1 MFDISIIFTSNKNKM
16 FKLPSQTIF
25 YTIEKTIKEYRRF
38 AQRNLNKTI
47 ENITI
52 DQALLLIFKNNYPE
66 LSQNELGELMFKDNA
81 SVTRMIELMAKK
93 DYLERSINKQD
104 RRKYNLNITDKGEK
118 ILTDLNTIIL
128 SNRKSALRGISNS
141 EITQLKNTLNKI
153 INNCNSK

>member
-1 MFDISIIFTSNKNKM
+1 MIE
-16 FKLPSQTIF
+16 LPSQTIF
-25 YTIEKTIKEYRRF
+25 YTIEKAIKEYRRF

-47 ENITI
+47 ENITV

-66 LSQNELGELMFKDNA
+66 LSQNELSEIMFKDNA

-104 RRKYNLNITDKGEK
+104 RRKYNLNITEKGEK

>member
-1 MFDISIIFTSNKNKM
+1 MSNKM

-25 YTIEKTIKEYRRF
+25 YSIEKTIKEYRRF

-52 DQALLLIFKNNYPE
+52 DQALLLIFKKNYPE
-66 LSQNELGELMFKDNA
+66 LSQNELSELMFKDNA
-81 SVTRMIELMAKK
+81 SVTRMIELMTKK

-104 RRKYNLNITDKGEK
+104 RRKFNLNITDNGEK

-141 EITQLKNTLNKI
+141 EITQLKNTLDKI

>member
-1 MFDISIIFTSNKNKM
+1 M

-104 RRKYNLNITDKGEK
+104 RRKYNLNITDNGKK

-153 INNCNSK
+153 INNCKSK

>member
-1 MFDISIIFTSNKNKM
+1 MY
-16 FKLPSQTIF
+16 KLPSQTIF

-47 ENITI
+47 KNITV
-52 DQALLLIFKNNYPE
+52 DQALLLIFKNNHPE

-104 RRKYNLNITDKGEK
+104 RRKYNLNITDNGKE

-128 SNRKSALRGISNS
+128 SNRESALRGISNS
-141 EITQLKNTLNKI
+141 EITQLKDTLNKI

>member
-1 MFDISIIFTSNKNKM
+1 MY
-16 FKLPSQTIF
+16 KLPSQTIF

-47 ENITI
+47 ENITV
-52 DQALLLIFKNNYPE
+52 DQALLLIFKNNHPE

-104 RRKYNLNITDKGEK
+104 RRKYNLNITDNGKE

-141 EITQLKNTLNKI
+141 EITQLKDTLNKI

>member
-1 MFDISIIFTSNKNKM
+1 MY
-16 FKLPSQTIF
+16 KLPSQTIF

-47 ENITI
+47 ENITV
-52 DQALLLIFKNNYPE
+52 DQALLLIFKNSYPE
-66 LSQNELGELMFKDNA
+66 ISQNELGELMFKDNA

-104 RRKYNLNITDKGEK
+104 RRKYNLTITDKGEK

-128 SNRKSALRGISNS
+128 SNRKSALSGISDS
-141 EITQLKNTLNKI
+141 EITQLKSTLNKI

>member
-1 MFDISIIFTSNKNKM
+1 MY
-16 FKLPSQTIF
+16 KLPSQTIF

-47 ENITI
+47 ENITV
-52 DQALLLIFKNNYPE
+52 DQALLLIFKNSYPE
-66 LSQNELGELMFKDNA
+66 ISQKKLGELMFKDNA

-104 RRKYNLNITDKGEK
+104 RRKYNLTITDKGEK

-128 SNRKSALRGISNS
+128 SNRKSALSGISDS

>member
-1 MFDISIIFTSNKNKM
+1 MIDTSSIFISNKNKM
-16 FKLPSQTIF
+16 YKLPSQTIF

-38 AQRNLNKTI
+38 AQRNINKTI
-47 ENITI
+47 ENITV

-93 DYLERSINKQD
+93 GYLERSINKQD

>member
-1 MFDISIIFTSNKNKM
+1 MIDISSIFVSNKNKM

-47 ENITI
+47 ENITV
-52 DQALLLIFKNNYPE
+52 DQALLLIFQNNYPE

-81 SVTRMIELMAKK
+81 SVTRMIELMVKK

-104 RRKYNLNITDKGEK
+104 RRKYNLNITDKGKK